1 MPRAAGT
8 KNKASK
14 VDSALKKAVSKMLT
28 DVMKEGTTATLSD
41 KCKVVDRALKLAAI
55 EAKMDDPG
63 YGTGFSDDPPEDE

>member
-1 MPRAAGT
+1 MSRAKG
-8 KNKASK
+8 SK
-14 VDSALKKAVSKMLT
+14 SKKSNVDSALKSAVSKMLK
-28 DVMKEGTTATLSD
+28 DVMAEGTTATLSD